1 MKYLD
6 IDVDIDAS
14 KYIRIPLDFFAMPEI
29 KALKNQNEPDKLVV
43 AWLQLV
49 LFAARLDNGGKIQVK
64 KVISKKTNVLF
75 PNNHMY
81 KLSIAVAMGIPEEQE
96 FAIKA
101 VEIFLE
107 LGLLGI
113 SNNPKEPYLFIKNWG
128 TYKFLKPGKKTEWT
142 KDKVEEIL
150 KENDYNFS
158 KAARTIGIAKQ
169 YISFLVKKFG
179 IEKPEK

>member
-1 MKYLD
+1 MEHLD

-14 KYIRIPLDFFAMPEI
+14 KYIRIPLDFFSMSEI
-29 KALKNQNEPDKLVV
+29 KELKNQNKPDKLIV
-43 AWLQLV
+43 AWLKLV

-64 KVISKKTNVLF
+64 GTLSKKTNIF
-75 PNNHMY
+75 FSNNHIY
-81 KLSIAVAMGIPEEQE
+81 LPSIAFVMGISEEQE
-96 FAIKA
+96 FAKKA

-107 LGLLGI
+107 LGLLGMN
-113 SNNPKEPYLFIKNWG
+113 NNPKEPYFFIKNWE

-142 KDKVEEIL
+142 KEKVEGVL

-169 YISFLVKKFG
+169 YISFLAKKFG
-179 IEKPEK
+179 IEKPAK